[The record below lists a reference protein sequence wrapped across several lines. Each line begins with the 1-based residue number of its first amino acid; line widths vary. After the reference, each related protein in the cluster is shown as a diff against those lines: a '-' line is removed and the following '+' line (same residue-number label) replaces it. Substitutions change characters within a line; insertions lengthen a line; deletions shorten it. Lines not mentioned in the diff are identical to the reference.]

1 MKTVTGITVNEI
13 STRPERIQ
21 QLIKKYNPLLES
33 MEGAAFHYVG
43 RQANIPFLQI
53 RSVSNYIGERNKA
66 NWKLKESIAN
76 LNQVI
81 IKYVE
86 KLYKVT

>member
-1 MKTVTGITVNEI
+1 
-13 STRPERIQ
+13 
-21 QLIKKYNPLLES
+21 
-33 MEGAAFHYVG
+33 MEGAAFQYVA

-53 RSVSNYIGERNKA
+53 RAVSNYIGERNKY
-66 NWKLKESIAN
+66 NWKIKESIAN